1 MNNIKVSSK
10 TQLILVDKLGEILNI
25 LESHDN
31 LKDKLVLTQD
41 LVEDLFNK
49 IRYVKPTI
57 ND

>member
-1 MNNIKVSSK
+1 MSDIKISSK

>member
-1 MNNIKVSSK
+1 MSNIKISSK

>member
-1 MNNIKVSSK
+1 MSDIKISSK
-10 TQLILVDKLGEILNI
+10 TQLILVDKLGEILNV

-31 LKDKLVLTQD
+31 FKDKLVLTQD

-49 IRYVKPTI
+49 IRYIKPTI

>member
-1 MNNIKVSSK
+1 MSDIKISSK

-25 LESHDN
+25 LESHDSF
-31 LKDKLVLTQD
+31 KDKLVLTQD

-49 IRYVKPTI
+49 IRYIKPTI

>member
-1 MNNIKVSSK
+1 MSDIKISSK

-25 LESHDN
+25 LESHNN

>member
-1 MNNIKVSSK
+1 MSNIKISSK

-49 IRYVKPTI
+49 IRYIKPTI

>member
-1 MNNIKVSSK
+1 MSNIKVSSK